1 MKTVFI
7 CHPFQNKEEN
17 IELTKSYCTKAI
29 LEGNCPFSPALH
41 YPLFLDESTPEGREK
56 GMDCGLEVLK
66 WCDELW
72 ICGDVI
78 TDGMHLEINFA
89 ENPEYEIL
97 IRHVRLEK

>member
-7 CHPFQNKEEN
+7 CHPFQNKQKN
-17 IELTKSYCTKAI
+17 VELTKQYCKLAI
-29 LEGNCPFSPALH
+29 EQGCNPFSPALH
-41 YPLFLDESTPEGREK
+41 YPQFLDESVTAQREM
-56 GMDCGLEVLK
+56 GMACGLEVLK

-89 ENPEYEIL
+89 ENPEFEIL
-97 IRHVRLEK
+97 IRHVRLGK